1 MAKPYPQTGHGSVG
15 GTEDE
20 SALAHREAAGSDAED
35 GHEADWDVPASPD
48 NSTLSRILGLVL
60 VVVLAGVFSFV
71 AYRKYQEAKHNP
83 DALTVDATA
92 PGTEGAAGEKH
103 ADASNSPFD
112 GEHDGNTHENLTGGA
127 RVAGQ
132 GTAGIA
138 HLGGTSANG
147 FGSLDEQGAN
157 RGVNPAERNH
167 QQNRAGAGSVAL
179 TPAGH
184 SAPAGG
190 HETEANPFGDLGGQ
204 PERRPQQPPAQSEP
218 GQPVAGGAQGG
229 ASPFDNASP
238 SGRVEPNGKFA
249 PNGGQDFAGSRGQNA
264 GLPAGSAGAP
274 HATAAKAD
282 SDMQNL
288 FPDENGGRREL
299 AGQNPQHMAA
309 RENQLEPAGL
319 AKTAQLPNQ
328 MGQNNA
334 GRNPPA
340 QSEPLDN
347 DTLDEH
353 PHVGHPTTAG
363 NGVVHFN
370 QNAHATGTEGFNPG
384 APSGGAAAAGA
395 PMAGASTSG
404 RAEALLGGNERSPSS
419 GDSPF
424 GGEPPQQRTAGT
436 ASLNASSNTLV
447 QNGEPRPAAGSDD
460 PFGGNRPGAGTG
472 SAERFSQSGSAER
485 FSPSA
490 TAENPLAQPAH
501 ATTSPGAV
509 SPVGTI
515 SDAGDYYVVQPQD
528 NFWTISR
535 KKYGNA
541 RYFQALA
548 ELNKSRIPD
557 PSRMRPGMK
566 VSTPPVEVLE
576 ERYGQF
582 LPAGTRVQTTA
593 AEDTSAKS
601 APTGFFISPDGTAK
615 YRTGE
620 HDTLSEIASKHLGR
634 SSRWIQIYEMNRD
647 KLSNPNQVKVGLEL
661 ALPGDASSVGL
672 SSEVDERR

>member
-1 MAKPYPQTGHGSVG
+1 MAKPNPQAGHGPFG

-83 DALTVDATA
+83 DALIVDATA

-103 ADASNSPFD
+103 ADAGNSPFD
-112 GEHDGNTHENLTGGA
+112 GEHDGNTHENLSGGA
-127 RVAGQ
+127 SGGPQ
-132 GTAGIA
+132 GTAGVA
-138 HLGGTSANG
+138 HLGGNSADG

-157 RGVNPAERNH
+157 RGANSAERNR

-184 SAPAGG
+184 AAPAGG
-190 HETEANPFGDLGGQ
+190 HEAEANPFGDLNGQ
-204 PERRPQQPPAQSEP
+204 PERRPQQPPVQSEP
-218 GQPVAGGAQGG
+218 GQPVVGGAAAA
-229 ASPFDNASP
+229 ASPFENATSP
-238 SGRVEPNGKFA
+238 GQAEPNGKF
-249 PNGGQDFAGSRGQNA
+249 PSNGRQNFAGSPGAGA
-264 GLPAGSAGAP
+264 GLPTGGGAP

-288 FPDENGGRREL
+288 FPDENGGRREPP
-299 AGQNPQHMAA
+299 GQNPQHMAG
-309 RENQLEPAGL
+309 RENPLEPAGL
-319 AKTAQLPNQ
+319 AKTAQLSNQ
-328 MGQNNA
+328 MGQNIA

-340 QSEPLDN
+340 QGEPMDN

-353 PHVGHPTTAG
+353 PHAAAHPTT
-363 NGVVHFN
+363 
-370 QNAHATGTEGFNPG
+370 T
-384 APSGGAAAAGA
+384 
-395 PMAGASTSG
+395 G
-404 RAEALLGGNERSPSS
+404 RAEALLGGKERSAR
-419 GDSPF
+419 GDDSPF
-424 GGEPPQQRTAGT
+424 GGEPPTTGASPHSVSHSPSDELNPQAQPQIQPRTAGT
-436 ASLNASSNTLV
+436 ASLNASNNTLV
-447 QNGEPRPAAGSDD
+447 QNGEPRPTAGSDD
-460 PFGGNRPGAGTG
+460 PFGGNRPGARTG
-472 SAERFSQSGSAER
+472 STER

-509 SPVGTI
+509 SPVGTT

-576 ERYGQF
+576 EKYGQF

-593 AEDTSAKS
+593 AEDATAKS
-601 APTGFFISPDGTAK
+601 APTGFFISLDGTAK

>member
-1 MAKPYPQTGHGSVG
+1 MAKPNPQAGHGPFG

-92 PGTEGAAGEKH
+92 PGTEGATGEKH
-103 ADASNSPFD
+103 ADAGNSPFD
-112 GEHDGNTHENLTGGA
+112 GEHDANTQDSAHDAVPGGA
-127 RVAGQ
+127 TGAPQ
-132 GTAGIA
+132 GTAGVA
-138 HLGGTSANG
+138 HLGGNSSDA

-157 RGVNPAERNH
+157 RGANSAERNR

-190 HETEANPFGDLGGQ
+190 HEVEANPFGDLNGQ

-218 GQPVAGGAQGG
+218 GQPVAGGAASA
-229 ASPFDNASP
+229 ASPFENATAPGQAEP
-238 SGRVEPNGKFA
+238 SGKFPPNGRQ
-249 PNGGQDFAGSRGQNA
+249 NFAGSPGPGA
-264 GLPAGSAGAP
+264 GLPTGGARAP
-274 HATAAKAD
+274 HATAD

-288 FPDENGGRREL
+288 FPDENGGRREP
-299 AGQNPQHMAA
+299 AGQNPQHLAG
-309 RENQLEPAGL
+309 RENPLEPAGL
-319 AKTAQLPNQ
+319 AKTAQLSNQ
-328 MGQNNA
+328 VTQNNA

-340 QSEPLDN
+340 QGEPLDN
-347 DTLDEH
+347 DTLDDH
-353 PHVGHPTTAG
+353 PHAANPTT
-363 NGVVHFN
+363 
-370 QNAHATGTEGFNPG
+370 T
-384 APSGGAAAAGA
+384 
-395 PMAGASTSG
+395 G
-404 RAEALLGGNERSPSS
+404 RAEALLGGKDRSAK
-419 GDSPF
+419 GEDSPF
-424 GGEPPQQRTAGT
+424 GGEPTTTGANPHSVSHFPSNSASDELNPQTQPQIQPRTAGT

-447 QNGEPRPAAGSDD
+447 QNGEPRPTAGSDD
-460 PFGGNRPGAGTG
+460 PFGGNRPGARTG
-472 SAERFSQSGSAER
+472 STERFSPSATADK

-501 ATTSPGAV
+501 ASTSPGAV
-509 SPVGTI
+509 SPVGTT

-576 ERYGQF
+576 EKYGQF

-593 AEDTSAKS
+593 AEDATAKS